1 MFSSI
6 RALWRLMAG
15 SRARYG
21 AAIAALV
28 FASAFLYLAP
38 LIPQVV
44 IDGVLVGDPTAASDT
59 VKWGVE
65 LLGGA
70 DFVRANLWVPG
81 LLIAGATII
90 AGVFAYLRG
99 RWSAEATEAITRR
112 LRDRVYDHLQHLPCR
127 YFDNAETGD
136 LVQRCTSDVETVR
149 TFLAEH
155 IVEMGRALIM
165 FFVPLPLLWLIDPAM
180 TKASVV
186 VVPVILGFSG
196 LFFVRVRRAFKQA
209 DEAEGKLTANVQE
222 NLSGIRV
229 VRAFARQD
237 HERERFAGNNTRY
250 RRLDQRVYTLA
261 AWFWAVSDF
270 LCFAQTGIVLVVGL
284 YRLAQ
289 GELPVGAFFYF
300 LTAVEMF
307 IFPLRMIGRLVS
319 DFGKATVAFG
329 RLREILEAPTE
340 SEPETPATV
349 ERAEG
354 HLQFDGVTFAY
365 RDGNDVLHDVSFEL
379 QPRET
384 IAVVGPSGSGKTT
397 IVSLMMRLYDPTSG
411 TIRIDGVDIT
421 TLPRQDLRKRL
432 SVVLQEPFLFSK
444 SIAAN
449 LALGRK
455 EATQAEI
462 EHATRIACVHDA
474 IVDFDDGYDTRV
486 GERGVTLSGGQ
497 RQRVAIAR
505 ALLQEPSVLVL
516 DDALSAVD
524 TQTEA
529 QILAALAQRRGK
541 HSTLVIAHRLSTL
554 ALADRVVVLDKGRI
568 AQVGTVD
575 ELKNQPGPFAR
586 MWALQTEQAVP
597 ATAKGA

>member
-1 MFSSI
+1 MFSNT
-6 RALWRLMAG
+6 RALWHLMAG

-28 FASAFLYLAP
+28 LASAFLYLAP

-44 IDGVLVGDPTAASDT
+44 IDGVLVGDPTAASEF
-59 VKWGVE
+59 VKQGVAW
-65 LLGGA
+65 LGGA
-70 DFVRANLWVPG
+70 DFVADNLWVPG
-81 LLIAGATII
+81 LVIAATTTI
-90 AGVFAYLRG
+90 AGVFAYLRA
-99 RWSAEATEAITRR
+99 RWSAEATEAIARR

-127 YFDNAETGD
+127 YFDEAETGD

-149 TFLAEH
+149 QFLAEH
-155 IVEMGRALIM
+155 IVEIGRALIM
-165 FFVPLPLLWLIDPAM
+165 FFVPLPLLWLIDPEM
-180 TKASVV
+180 TKASVLL
-186 VVPVILGFSG
+186 VPVIVGFSG
-196 LFFVRVRRAFKQA
+196 IFFVRVRRAFKKA
-209 DEAEGKLTANVQE
+209 DEAEGTLTANIQE
-222 NLSGIRV
+222 NLTGNRV

-237 HERERFAGNNTRY
+237 HERDKFAGNNSSY
-250 RRLDQRVYTLA
+250 RGLDQRVYTLA

-270 LCFAQTGIVLVVGL
+270 LCFTQTGIVLVVGL

-289 GELPVGAFFYF
+289 GALPVGAFYYF
-300 LTAVEMF
+300 LTAVGMF
-307 IFPLRMIGRLVS
+307 IFPLRMLGRLVS

-329 RLREILEAPTE
+329 RLREILEAPIE
-340 SEPETPATV
+340 SEPETPAAI
-349 ERAEG
+349 ERPEG
-354 HLQFDGVTFAY
+354 RLVFDAVTFAY
-365 RDGNDVLHDVSFEL
+365 REDNPVLQDVSFEL
-379 QPRET
+379 EPRET

-411 TIRIDGVDIT
+411 AIRLDGVDIT
-421 TLPRQDLRKRL
+421 TLPRKDLRRRL
-432 SVVLQEPFLFSK
+432 SVVQQEPFLFSK

-449 LALGRK
+449 RALGRK
-455 EATQAEI
+455 NATKQEI

-474 IVDFDDGYDTRV
+474 IADFDDGYDTKV

-524 TQTEA
+524 TRTEA
-529 QILAALAQRRGK
+529 QILAALARRRGK

-554 ALADRVVVLDKGRI
+554 ALADRVIVLDDGRI
-568 AQVGTVD
+568 AQIGTVD

-586 MWALQTEQAVP
+586 MWALQTEQP
-597 ATAKGA
+597 APKAKGA

>member
-6 RALWRLMAG
+6 RALWQLMAG

-44 IDGVLVGDPTAASDT
+44 IDGVLVGDPTAASDF
-59 VKWGVE
+59 VKRGVAV
-65 LLGGA
+65 LGGV
-70 DFVRANLWVPG
+70 DFVADNLWVPG
-81 LLIAGATII
+81 LLIAATTTI

-99 RWSAEATEAITRR
+99 RWSAEATEAIARR

-127 YFDNAETGD
+127 YFDEAETGD

-149 TFLAEH
+149 LFLAEH
-155 IVEMGRALIM
+155 IVEIGRALIM
-165 FFVPLPLLWLIDPAM
+165 FFVPLPLLWVIDPEM

-186 VVPVILGFSG
+186 LVPVVLFFSG
-196 LFFVRVRRAFKQA
+196 FFFVRVRRAFKQA
-209 DEAEGKLTANVQE
+209 DEAEGTLTANVQE
-222 NLSGIRV
+222 NLTGIRV

-237 HERERFAGNNTRY
+237 HEREKFAGNNSSY

-289 GELPVGAFFYF
+289 GALPVGAFYYF
-300 LTAVEMF
+300 LTAVGMF
-307 IFPLRMIGRLVS
+307 IFPLRMLGRLVS

-329 RLREILEAPTE
+329 RLREILEAPIE
-340 SEPETPATV
+340 SEPETPATI
-349 ERAEG
+349 ERPEG
-354 HLQFDGVTFAY
+354 HLVFDAVTFGY
-365 RDGNDVLHDVSFEL
+365 REDNPVLHDVSFEL
-379 QPRET
+379 KPRET

-411 TIRIDGVDIT
+411 TIRLDGVDIAA
-421 TLPRQDLRKRL
+421 LPRKDLRQRL

-444 SIAAN
+444 SIGAN

-455 EATQAEI
+455 DATEAEI
-462 EHATRIACVHDA
+462 EQATRIACVHDA
-474 IVDFDDGYDTRV
+474 IADFDDGYDTKV

-524 TQTEA
+524 TRTEA
-529 QILAALAQRRGK
+529 QILAALARRRGK

-554 ALADRVVVLDKGRI
+554 ALADRVIVLDDGRI

-586 MWALQTEQAVP
+586 MWALQTEQP
-597 ATAKGA
+597 APRAKGA